1 MIGNLV
7 LLHIYTLTLL
17 HSPANIQPP
26 LVCCDQQ
33 LDKQITKTQN
43 FPNDKIMKA
52 VPKRQHALP
61 PAPNA
66 NSFMLRVYIFFL
78 IAFLLMGSGASLLAQ
93 CGFFVV
99 TNTNDSGFGS
109 LREAVLEANACP
121 ATADFPNIIDMTM
134 ASGTIVLTSGQIN
147 ISNHVRLEGPGA
159 EVLSVSG
166 GDSSRIFFIASNSSI
181 EINDLTMERG
191 FATGNGGA
199 IGFDISISITL
210 SINRC
215 KFVDNRATDRGGA
228 ISTHQQGMRRTLF
241 LNDCIFENNEAG
253 TGGAI
258 SLFNTDGSFQNC
270 QFRSNTAS
278 VNVGVLLTSFTQI
291 DLAGCVFENNSST
304 QASAVRT
311 DNSNLQMDRCII
323 RSNISESAGGGSLQL
338 VGGTGTVQISN
349 SILSGNQGWGIS
361 NTDTLTVVN
370 CSLSGN
376 DGGILSSTGSALILY
391 NNIIS
396 DNAGDGKE
404 DLRIISG
411 AITGTNNL
419 ISSSNDTIFMDGA
432 AGNLIGGQPC
442 FIKPVPAFPTT
453 EGDLRLRFGSLGID
467 AGDDNRI
474 IDDLDVVEDDRIQ
487 GQAVNMGAY
496 ETVVPAPLIFLSG
509 NAMQITNGDASPSPD
524 DDTGFGAIDIG
535 QSVSHTFGIAN
546 TGTDV
551 LFLAGMPP
559 VEITGFGADAFSVEI
574 FPGTSI
580 VPGEGTLFTISFSP
594 SFSGFH
600 QATVRIPNN
609 ACYDDPF
616 IFEIGGA
623 GNPGVFGNISHWN
636 GEPAPFAQV
645 TVDVNDGQAILN
657 RGVGQ
662 DGDYGAF
669 PLPYGASVRITPSES
684 NPGGP
689 SCPDCLDVAD
699 LLAIRQ
705 HILSVQPL
713 DNPYAIIAA
722 DVDNTESISNF
733 DLALIQQ
740 MILGETFSFN
750 NNNCWRYVDASFVF
764 PIPEEPWET
773 SFPESVFIDSLFNEV
788 YIDFVAIK
796 TGDATGDCPAIA
808 PPTAGSVA
816 ADFNDCVLQGDII
829 NVPVRTSA
837 FNGSGFQFTL
847 SWDIDVLQYMGTG
860 NYNLPGLAIQNFSE
874 LNADAGFLTMAWISD
889 DPAMLPAGAILF
901 DISFQVVGPPGSAT
915 TISFPDFPT
924 PARTAT
930 AFPITTFAPLAVE
943 GLVRVGAQPVFTPLM
958 PREACIDAPAIL
970 LSATPSGGTFSGP
983 GIAAGSAVFDPAMA
997 GVGSHTLVYTYQTAG
1012 CPNSDFLQM
1021 EVLPLPAIELHSN
1034 SPVCDGDTLRLEESG
1049 AESVDWEWSGPQGF
1063 SSAGQGMVA
1072 LPGVTPL
1079 NNGFYQVTVTDAAG
1093 CVNNDSIEVLSI
1105 NPRPFVAISGPASVC
1120 ESDTL
1125 QLQGQSVGATEWHW
1139 QGPSLDTTTQSPQL
1153 ILSEVG
1159 SADAGPYHVTVTDGN
1174 GCQNTVSSPPIT
1186 VHALPPVKLFDNLP
1200 LCEGETL
1207 LLWDTSS
1214 TIIEWKWRV
1223 AGVDTITQDSILS
1236 IPFANMADDGGY
1248 YYITITDENY
1258 CQNTDS
1264 TFIIIFDKPSV
1275 EASNNSPLCAGDTL
1289 RLWGTETG
1297 GVINWRWSGPTF
1309 MANGQNQEISA
1320 AGLAYA
1326 NTYTLVGKDGNEC
1339 TDTATTTV
1347 VIHALPPAGI
1357 SSNSPVCEGEAL
1369 ILRDTSGADSL
1380 WQWAGPGL
1388 DTTLHA
1394 PEIEIGMATPA
1405 VSGRYTVTVTDGKG
1419 CRNTASIDSALVY
1432 ARPLVA
1438 VSSNSPLCDNEG
1450 LELSE
1455 SGGVAASWNWRGPGG
1470 FYSSDNNPFVERADV
1485 TPGNFVV
1492 TIADSNGCANSASL
1506 EVTTVSGF
1514 FFESNLLTPS
1524 FIFCGDSVHFFDISE
1539 AELPDGQYFWDFGDG
1554 SSSTER
1560 DPVHVYG
1567 GSGVYNVT
1575 LQVTDAN
1582 CENLSLEK
1590 ELTVFGCLQRKLDF
1604 LNAYPNP
1611 SPDGNVTLEAI
1622 LNGRSS
1628 LAIEVYS
1635 PTGVRLERR
1644 VLRDVLWA
1652 RESFTFERSGVY
1664 FIYLLA
1670 ETDREVL
1677 KVVVGKG

>member
-1 MIGNLV
+1 M
-7 LLHIYTLTLL
+7 LT
-17 HSPANIQPP
+17 
-26 LVCCDQQ
+26 
-33 LDKQITKTQN
+33 
-43 FPNDKIMKA
+43 
-52 VPKRQHALP
+52 
-61 PAPNA
+61 
-66 NSFMLRVYIFFL
+66 
-78 IAFLLMGSGASLLAQ
+78 
-93 CGFFVV
+93 
-99 TNTNDSGFGS
+99 
-109 LREAVLEANACP
+109 
-121 ATADFPNIIDMTM
+121 
-134 ASGTIVLTSGQIN
+134 IN
-147 ISNHVRLEGPGA
+147 
-159 EVLSVSG
+159 
-166 GDSSRIFFIASNSSI
+166 
-181 EINDLTMERG
+181 
-191 FATGNGGA
+191 
-199 IGFDISISITL
+199 
-210 SINRC
+210 
-215 KFVDNRATDRGGA
+215 
-228 ISTHQQGMRRTLF
+228 
-241 LNDCIFENNEAG
+241 
-253 TGGAI
+253 
-258 SLFNTDGSFQNC
+258 NC
-270 QFRSNTAS
+270 QFRENQSNTS
-278 VNVGVLLTSFTQI
+278 GFGLLFVRYDFDVSLTDCS
-291 DLAGCVFENNSST
+291 FENNISPSSSSILYLERSFG
-304 QASAVRT
+304 QMNRCVFKGNQIVDSSIRLL
-311 DNSNLQMDRCII
+311 NLT
-323 RSNISESAGGGSLQL
+323 GGGNYS
-338 VGGTGTVQISN
+338 ISN
-349 SILSGNQGWGIS
+349 SVI
-361 NTDTLTVVN
+361 
-370 CSLSGN
+370 SGN
-376 DGGILSSTGSALILY
+376 DGGGITAATMDTLTITNCTISGNTRGIYLGGAPSVILT
-391 NNIIS
+391 NNIIYG
-396 DNAGDGKE
+396 NADS
-404 DLRIISG
+404 L
-411 AITGTNNL
+411 N
-419 ISSSNDTIFMDGA
+419 SNDLIGSGYSGTH
-432 AGNLIGGQPC
+432 NLIGTLNSNAFTDGVAGNIIGRQPC
-442 FIKPVPAFPTT
+442 FAQPVPAFPTT

-474 IDDLDVVEDDRIQ
+474 IDDLDVAEDDRIQ

-496 ETVVPAPLIFLSG
+496 ETVVPAPLILLSS
-509 NAMQITNGDASPSPD
+509 NAMQITNGDTSPSPD

-535 QSVSHTFGIAN
+535 QSVSHSFGIAN

-559 VEITGFGADAFSVEI
+559 VQLTGFGAGAFSIESDPDI
-574 FPGTSI
+574 AILPGKET
-580 VPGEGTLFTISFSP
+580 TFTISFSP

-600 QATVRIPNN
+600 QATVLIPNN

-616 IFEIGGA
+616 TFEVGGA
-623 GNPGVFGNISHWN
+623 GNPGISGNISHWN
-636 GEPAPFAQV
+636 GAPATNAQV
-645 TVDVNDGQAILN
+645 TLDINVGQTSIG
-657 RGVGQ
+657 RGV
-662 DGDYGAF
+662 DLAGDYEAAN
-669 PLPYGASVRITPSES
+669 LPYGANVRIIPGEVP
-684 NPGGP
+684 NPGPP
-689 SCPDCLDVAD
+689 SCPDCIDIAD
-699 LLAIRQ
+699 LLRIRQ
-705 HILSVQPL
+705 HLLSIQPL
-713 DNPYAIIAA
+713 ENPYAIIAA
-722 DVDNTESISNF
+722 DVNNDGGVSTF
-733 DLALIQQ
+733 DFVLIQQ
-740 MILGETFSFN
+740 MILRERSTFN
-750 NNNCWRYVDASFVF
+750 NTACWRYVDSAYVF
-764 PIPEEPWET
+764 PDPTDP
-773 SFPESVFIDSLFNEV
+773 SNPPFPESVLIDPLVADEAIN
-788 YIDFVAIK
+788 FVAIK
-796 TGDATGDCPAIA
+796 TGDVTGDCPATA
-808 PPTAGSVA
+808 PPIAGSVT
-816 ADFNDCVLQGDII
+816 ADFDDCVLPGEVI
-829 NVPVRTSA
+829 NVPVRASA
-837 FNGSGFQFTL
+837 FNGSGMQLTL
-847 SWDIDVLQYMGTG
+847 SWNPDVLEFLGTG
-860 NYNLPGLAIQNFSE
+860 NYNIPGLAFQNFST
-874 LNADAGFLTMAWISD
+874 LNIDVGLLTMAWISD
-889 DPAMLPAGAILF
+889 TPATLPAGAILF
-901 DISFQVVGPPGSAT
+901 EVSFKVAGPSGSVT
-915 TISFPDFPT
+915 SIGFPDFPT

-930 AFPITTFAPLAVE
+930 AFPITTFAPLTVE

-958 PREACIDAPAIL
+958 PRETCIDAPAIL

-983 GIAAGSAVFDPAMA
+983 GVPAGSAIFDPALA
-997 GVGSHTLVYTYQTAG
+997 GPGSHVVEYVYETA
-1012 CPNSDFLQM
+1012 
-1021 EVLPLPAIELHSN
+1021 
-1034 SPVCDGDTLRLEESG
+1034 
-1049 AESVDWEWSGPQGF
+1049 
-1063 SSAGQGMVA
+1063 
-1072 LPGVTPL
+1072 
-1079 NNGFYQVTVTDAAG
+1079 
-1093 CVNNDSIEVLSI
+1093 
-1105 NPRPFVAISGPASVC
+1105 
-1120 ESDTL
+1120 
-1125 QLQGQSVGATEWHW
+1125 
-1139 QGPSLDTTTQSPQL
+1139 
-1153 ILSEVG
+1153 
-1159 SADAGPYHVTVTDGN
+1159 
-1174 GCQNTVSSPPIT
+1174 GCQNTASDSVA

-1297 GVINWRWSGPTF
+1297 GVINWRWSGPNF
-1309 MANGQNQEISA
+1309 MANGQNQDIPA

-1326 NTYTLVGKDGNEC
+1326 NTYTLVGKDSNEC

-1388 DTTLHA
+1388 DTTLQA
-1394 PEIEIGMATPA
+1394 PEIEIGRATPA
-1405 VSGRYTVTVTDGKG
+1405 ISGRYTVTVTDGKG

-1567 GSGVYNVT
+1567 SSGVYTVT

-1611 SPDGNVTLEAI
+1611 SSDGNVTLEAI

-1652 RESFTFERSGVY
+1652 RESFSFERSGVY

-1677 KVVVGKG
+1677 KVVVGKE